1 MLMMTI
7 IYGGGFLKIVC
18 TFWYCLILC
27 NEQALFLQNEK
38 DFFFTKAQL
47 HKNTVKEFLLKAKQ
61 DGSDT

>member
-1 MLMMTI
+1 MLMMMI

-38 DFFFTKAQL
+38 DFFLYQSTTLWKYC
-47 HKNTVKEFLLKAKQ
+47 
-61 DGSDT
+61 